1 MPRNATKAADN
12 VFYLARKAAEKCN
25 DCLGSRE
32 GAAEETGID
41 RTRLARIEAGVLVPY
56 PEEILMMAHTY
67 LAPQLCNHYCA
78 NLCPLGK
85 KTIPPCELL
94 QIDRLALKVMSA
106 MQGASCVQQIILEI
120 AGDGQITQDE
130 VPQLE
135 QVMKNLEAMERASME
150 LRLWMQKYIG
160 QQEGS
165 HHGRY

>member
-25 DCLGSRE
+25 DHLGSRE
-32 GAAEETGID
+32 GAAEEPGID
-41 RTRLARIEAGVLVPY
+41 RPRLARIEAGVLVPY
-56 PEEILMMAHTY
+56 PEEVLMMAHAY
-67 LAPQLCNHYCA
+67 QAPQLCNHYCA
-78 NLCPLGK
+78 SLCPLGK

-135 QVMKNLEAMERASME
+135 QVMKNLETMERASME
-150 LRLWMQKYIG
+150 LRLWMQKYVG
-160 QQEGS
+160 Q
-165 HHGRY
+165 

>member
-1 MPRNATKAADN
+1 MASPATKAADN

-25 DCLGSRE
+25 DRLGSRE

-56 PEEILMMAHTY
+56 PEEVLMMAHAY
-67 LAPQLCNHYCA
+67 QAPQLCNYYCA
-78 NLCPLGK
+78 SLCPLGK

-106 MQGASCVQQIILEI
+106 MQGASGVQQIILEI

-150 LRLWMQKYIG
+150 LRLWMQKYVG
-160 QQEGS
+160 Q
-165 HHGRY
+165 